1 MNENARVVNPDGDG
15 AACAARAEGVP
26 EFDPAALR
34 ATSMNENESPAE
46 APPATTPDERS
57 APRAGRGAARLVDRL
72 KRTARTWAINTR
84 NAAIYLFSG
93 GRQTRHEGRYDLWRG
108 TWTNWSRT
116 FEAQPQRFATPETE
130 EEICALVRASSKVRV
145 VAGGH
150 SFNASPLTSGTMLS
164 LEHYDRI
171 LSVDLASRVVCVQAG
186 VRLRDLTAHLQTLGL
201 AFPVLG
207 STNAQSIGG
216 LVATDLHGT
225 GRDHGFLS
233 EQILSLRIV
242 DADGV
247 ARTFRRGSDVFHA
260 AIGGLGTCGIVTEVE
275 VQCVPSYNL
284 EKSLQIVPRRWVQ
297 ASIDRILTENDH
309 VSFYYAGGVDVANVR
324 MNLWNRTE
332 KAPERWLGARKVT
345 YELLDMLISGYLL
358 GVSKLLDMANAFATL
373 GLLFFKATMHGRIT
387 VYPSAPGFAR
397 KLFYHHDEL
406 EYGVPYETH
415 RDCLDEILAMLRR
428 RRFLSIVEVRFTP
441 DTSSALLGPG
451 VGRRTCF
458 IELAPSLSLDS
469 TEVFAEAEAIFARY
483 GGQPHLGK
491 KTSAT
496 SADMAALYQERWTM
510 FCEARRQQDPG
521 GKFLNDFG
529 SLFQVEEDAPA
540 RTSAAA

>member
-1 MNENARVVNPDGDG
+1 MSENARVSQPSSSVSPRVS
-15 AACAARAEGVP
+15 RAEEVP
-26 EFDPAALR
+26 GFDPETLR
-34 ATSMNENESPAE
+34 ATSMNENESPAG
-46 APPATTPDERS
+46 PRPATGPASSRP
-57 APRAGRGAARLVDRL
+57 PRKGAARLIDRL
-72 KRTARTWAINTR
+72 KRTARTWAINTG
-84 NAAIYLFSG
+84 NTAVYLLSG
-93 GRQTRHEGRYDLWRG
+93 GRQTRHEGRYDPSRG

-116 FEAQPQRFATPETE
+116 FEAQPQRFAMPETE
-130 EEICALVRASSKVRV
+130 EEICALVRESSKVRV
-145 VAGGH
+145 VASGH
-150 SFNASPLTSGTMLS
+150 SFNASPLTSGTMIS
-164 LEHYDRI
+164 LDHYNRI
-171 LSVDLASRVVCVQAG
+171 LSVDLTTRVVHVQAG
-186 VRLRDLTAHLQTLGL
+186 ARLRDLNEHLQALGL

-207 STNAQSIGG
+207 STNAQSVGG

-242 DADGV
+242 DAAGV

-260 AIGGLGTCGIVTEVE
+260 AIGGLGTCGLVIAVE
-275 VQCVPSYNL
+275 LQCVPGFNL
-284 EKSLQIVPRRWVQ
+284 EKSLQIVPRRWVRDN
-297 ASIDRILTENDH
+297 IDQILAGNDH

-332 KAPERWLGARKVT
+332 KPASRWLGARKMT

-358 GVSKLLDMANAFATL
+358 GVSRLLDMANAFATL

-397 KLFYHHDEL
+397 KLYYHHDEI

-415 RDCLDEILAMLRR
+415 QACLDEILAMLRR

-469 TEVFAEAEAIFARY
+469 AEVFAEAEAIFARY
-483 GGQPHLGK
+483 RGQPHLGK
-491 KTSAT
+491 KTTLT
-496 SADMAALYQERWTM
+496 SADMAELYQARWQT

-529 SLFQVEEDAPA
+529 ALFQVDEEAST